1 MFENMWR
8 DLYNDLNELQELE
21 TNVERKSVLRVI
33 IKMMDIYLD
42 SNLNVYL
49 DTLYKENDKKQG

>member
-8 DLYNDLNELQELE
+8 DFYNDLNELQKLE
-21 TNVERKSVLRVI
+21 TNVERKSILRII

-49 DTLYKENDKKQG
+49 DSLYKENEKKQG

>member
-1 MFENMWR
+1 MFETMWR

>member
-49 DTLYKENDKKQG
+49 DTLYKENDKKQV

>member
-8 DLYNDLNELQELE
+8 DFYNDLNELQKLE

-49 DTLYKENDKKQG
+49 DTLYKENEKKQG